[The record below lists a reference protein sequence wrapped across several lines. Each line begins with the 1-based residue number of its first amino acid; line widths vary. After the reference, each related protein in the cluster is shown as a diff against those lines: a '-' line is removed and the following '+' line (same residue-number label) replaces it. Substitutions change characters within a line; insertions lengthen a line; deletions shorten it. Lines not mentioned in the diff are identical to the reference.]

1 MDIDR
6 IPLDDAPSLCAA
18 EKAQTTAV
26 FQLESRGMKD
36 LIRRLQPDNIE
47 DMIALVALFR
57 PGPLESGM
65 VDDFI
70 NRKHGRA
77 KVAYPH
83 PDFEHENLKEILEPT
98 YGVIV
103 YQEQVMQIA
112 QALSGY
118 TLGGADML
126 RRAMGKKKP
135 EEMAKQR
142 DTFREG
148 AISQGVDPDLAMK
161 IFDLVEKFAGY
172 GFNKSH
178 SAGVMPWCRTRP
190 IVAETGI
197 IRRPLW
203 RRY

>member
-1 MDIDR
+1 
-6 IPLDDAPSLCAA
+6 S
-18 EKAQTTAV
+18 
-26 FQLESRGMKD
+26 D
-36 LIRRLQPDNIE
+36 L
-47 DMIALVALFR
+47 
-57 PGPLESGM
+57 
-65 VDDFI
+65 
-70 NRKHGRA
+70 
-77 KVAYPH
+77 
-83 PDFEHENLKEILEPT
+83 
-98 YGVIV
+98 V

-148 AISQGVDPDLAMK
+148 AISQGVDPDPAMK

-178 SAGVMPWCRTRP
+178 SAAYALVAYQTAWLKAHYPAEFMAAVISADMHNTDKVVTFIDECRHMNLKVLPPDVNICGFRFTVNEDGDVVYGLGAIKGLGEGP
-190 IVAETGI
+190 IDAIVSARGDGNEPFRDLFGLC
-197 IRRPLW
+197 R
-203 RRY
+203 